1 MAHFAKI
8 DRTGTV
14 VDVLV
19 VDDDILKNEDGEEV
33 ELKGIKFLSE
43 LFGGEPQWDWKQ
55 TSYNAVKGRHR
66 FQPAPAS
73 YGDEVPPI
81 FDSKPCMR
89 KNYAAIGG
97 KYDYVR
103 DAFIPP
109 RHNATHVVL
118 DEKACHW
125 ECPYQSNQVNDNG
138 GVPLAYKDESDY
150 TVNAQR
156 NPKGWVW
163 DEDKKTFKQVLAF
176 EQTNVQYQFDPQ
188 QHMWVKPNY

>member
-8 DRTGTV
+8 DRVGTV
-14 VDVLV
+14 VDVVV
-19 VDDDILKNEDGEEV
+19 VDDEVLLNEEGKEI
-33 ELKGIKFLSE
+33 ELKGVKFLSE
-43 LFGGEPQWDWKQ
+43 LFGGAPQWDWKQ

-81 FDSKPCMR
+81 FDSKPCFR

-97 KYDYVR
+97 KYDYQR

-109 RHNATHVVL
+109 RHNATHVIL

-125 ECPYQSNQVNDNG
+125 ECPYQANQVTDNKG
-138 GVPLAYKDESDY
+138 IELPYKDSSDY

-156 NPKGWVW
+156 NPKGWIW
-163 DEDKKTFKQVLAF
+163 DENDKTYKQVLAF
-176 EQTNVQYQFDPQ
+176 EEKSVNYQFDGLT
-188 QHMWVKPNY
+188 HMWVQQSY

>member
-8 DRTGTV
+8 DRVGTV
-14 VDVLV
+14 VDVVV
-19 VDDDILKNEDGEEV
+19 VDDAVLLDEDGV
-33 ELKGIKFLSE
+33 EKEQKGVNFLTE
-43 LFGGEPQWDWKQ
+43 LFGGAPQWDWKQ
-55 TSYNAVKGRHR
+55 TSYNACKGRHR
-66 FQPAPAS
+66 FQPQPAS

-81 FDSKPCMR
+81 FDAKPCLR

-109 RHNATHVVL
+109 RHNATHVIL

-138 GVPLAYKDESDY
+138 GVPLPYKDESDY

-163 DEDKKTFKQVLAF
+163 DEVKKPYNQVLAF
-176 EQTNVQYQFDPQ
+176 EQKNVQYQFDPQ
-188 QHMWVKPNY
+188 QHMWVQPNY

>member
-8 DRTGTV
+8 DRVGTV
-14 VDVLV
+14 VDVVV
-19 VDDDILKNEDGEEV
+19 VDDAVLLNEEGKEV
-33 ELKGIKFLSE
+33 EQKGVKFLSE
-43 LFGGEPQWDWKQ
+43 LFGGAPQWDWKQ

-66 FQPAPAS
+66 LQPAPAS
-73 YGDEVPPI
+73 YGDQIPPI
-81 FDSKPCMR
+81 FDTKECLR

-109 RHNATHVVL
+109 RHNATHVIL

-125 ECPYQSNQVNDNG
+125 ECPYQSNQVNDNKG
-138 GVPLAYKDESDY
+138 IPLGFTDHSDY
-150 TVNAQR
+150 TVNGLR

-163 DEDKKTFKQVLAF
+163 DEEKKTYIQVQAF
-176 EQTNVQYQFDPQ
+176 EEQSVNYQFDGQ
-188 QHMWVKPNY
+188 THMWVKQNY

>member
-8 DRTGTV
+8 DRVGTV
-14 VDVLV
+14 VDVVV
-19 VDDDILKNEDGEEV
+19 VDDAVLLDEDGVEV
-33 ELKGIKFLSE
+33 EQKGVNFLTE
-43 LFGGEPQWDWKQ
+43 LFGGAPQWDWKQ
-55 TSYNAVKGRHR
+55 TSYNACKGRHR
-66 FQPAPAS
+66 FQPQPAS

-81 FDSKPCMR
+81 FDSKPCLR

-109 RHNATHVVL
+109 RHNATHVIL

-125 ECPYQSNQVNDNG
+125 ECPYQSNQKNDNG
-138 GVPLAYKDESDY
+138 GIPLPYKDESDY

-163 DEDKKTFKQVLAF
+163 DEEKKTYKQVLAF
-176 EQTNVQYQFDPQ
+176 EQKNVQYQFDPQ
-188 QHMWVKPNY
+188 QNMWIQPNY

>member
-8 DRTGTV
+8 DRVGTV
-14 VDVLV
+14 VDVVV
-19 VDDDILKNEDGEEV
+19 VDDDILKNEDGEEIEQRGV
-33 ELKGIKFLSE
+33 KFLSD
-43 LFGGEPQWDWKQ
+43 LFGGAPQWDWKQ

-73 YGDEVPPI
+73 YGDAVEPI
-81 FDSKPCMR
+81 FDGKACLR

-109 RHNATHVVL
+109 RHNATHVIL

-138 GVPLAYKDESDY
+138 GVPLPYKDESDY

-163 DEDKKTFKQVLAF
+163 DEGKKTYKQVLAF
-176 EQTNVQYQFDPQ
+176 EQKNVQYQFDPQ
-188 QHMWVKPNY
+188 QHMWVQPNY